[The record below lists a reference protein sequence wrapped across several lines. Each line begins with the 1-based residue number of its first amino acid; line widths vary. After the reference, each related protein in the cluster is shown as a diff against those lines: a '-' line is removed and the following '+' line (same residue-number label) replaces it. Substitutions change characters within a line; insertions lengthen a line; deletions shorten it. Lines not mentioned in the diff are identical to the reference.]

1 MFNGTCETKPVLVQA
16 LTHRVA
22 SWSLVSWEPYCALHS
37 RGERTR
43 GRERGWGAREERRG
57 EEEWGTGNGYG
68 VVGSECKFPKC
79 TKAADWCESI
89 QVRCVASSLLVLCV
103 PEGQVALVA
112 RGDQEDLGMGYVAP
126 LAERIGQGEKDKDI
140 NMQNVEVT
148 GVWLARPSHRITE
161 CLVPWVIKWDGLAG
175 QTKVTKARQEQ
186 LDKVM

>member
-1 MFNGTCETKPVLVQA
+1 MQV

-43 GRERGWGAREERRG
+43 GREREWGAREERRMG
-57 EEEWGTGNGYG
+57 DRIWLRSS
-68 VVGSECKFPKC
+68 GSECKFPKC
-79 TKAADWCESI
+79 TKAADSCECI

-112 RGDQEDLGMGYVAP
+112 RGDQEDLGRGYVAP

-148 GVWLARPSHRITE
+148 GVWLARPSHLITVFSA
-161 CLVPWVIKWDGLAG
+161 LGD
-175 QTKVTKARQEQ
+175 
-186 LDKVM
+186 